1 MDAYAAV
8 ICLHNLGYQL
18 KALEGD
24 QVAMKPGGKAEHAE
38 MIRAILKEPKA
49 ACRAIQYLPQLCM
62 VIMPAMLKE
71 YAADL
76 FSALKENEQA
86 QIVAVRYSS
95 STEQTEWIFLPE
107 HEIARRTMQ
116 DILGLD
122 WGVVYLEC
130 KEEGQRG

>member
-18 KALEGD
+18 RALEGD
-24 QVAMKPGGKAEHAE
+24 QVAMRPAGKAEHAE

-49 ACRAIQYLPQLCM
+49 ACRAIQHIPQLCM

-76 FSALKENEQA
+76 FSVLKENEQA
-86 QIVAVRYSS
+86 QIVAVRYSR

-130 KEEGQRG
+130 KEEG

>member
-18 KALEGD
+18 KALDGD
-24 QVAMKPGGKAEHAE
+24 QVAMKPAGKAEHAE
-38 MIRAILKEPKA
+38 MIRAILKERKA
-49 ACRAIQYLPQLCM
+49 ACKAIQYLPQLCM

-76 FSALKENEQA
+76 FGALQENKQA
-86 QIVAVRYSS
+86 QIVAIRYSQ
-95 STEQTEWIFLPE
+95 STEQTEWMFVPT

-116 DILGLD
+116 DILGLE

-130 KEEGQRG
+130 KTEGQRG

>member
-18 KALEGD
+18 KALEGE
-24 QVAMKPGGKAEHAE
+24 QVAMKPAGKAEHVE

-49 ACRAIQYLPQLCM
+49 ACRAIQHIPQLCM

-86 QIVAVRYSS
+86 QIVAVRYSR

-107 HEIARRTMQ
+107 HEMARRTMQ

-130 KEEGQRG
+130 KAEGQRG

>member
-8 ICLHNLGYQL
+8 ICLHNLGYLL

-24 QVAMKPGGKAEHAE
+24 QVAMKPAGKVEHAE

-86 QIVAVRYSS
+86 QIVAVRYSR